1 MTMADFSQEWLE
13 ETLLEP
19 QAGSQPPSPDA
30 ISHSPEF
37 AEPDCYPPLEIDVTA
52 SGQAALTLPQ
62 SDIADLEFK
71 ELNLKELQPFEV
83 VEDQFQKLGV
93 QFSNAIALVPSNP
106 AYPSANAQLVLM
118 GSPKRGWLEA
128 TFATPVKFVTG
139 YVTSSRRTV
148 MAAFDETDTPVAQI
162 ETGANL
168 AGSGSTIPPN
178 VPLSLRGKNIRR
190 VTFYTFD
197 GQLTLGRFRFGM

>member
-1 MTMADFSQEWLE
+1 M
-13 ETLLEP
+13 
-19 QAGSQPPSPDA
+19 
-30 ISHSPEF
+30 
-37 AEPDCYPPLEIDVTA
+37 
-52 SGQAALTLPQ
+52 
-62 SDIADLEFK
+62 
-71 ELNLKELQPFEV
+71 
-83 VEDQFQKLGV
+83 VEDQFQEMGV

-139 YVTSSRRTV
+139 YVTSSRRMV

-197 GQLTLGRFRFGM
+197 GQLTLGRFQFGM

>member
-1 MTMADFSQEWLE
+1 MTMANFYQEWLE
-13 ETLLEP
+13 ETLIEP
-19 QAGSQPPSPDA
+19 QARSQPPSPDA
-30 ISHSPEF
+30 AFHSLEF
-37 AEPDCYPPLEIDVTA
+37 ADPDCYPPSEVEVTA
-52 SGQAALTLPQ
+52 PGEATLALPQ
-62 SDIADLEFK
+62 PDITELAFK
-71 ELNLKELQPFEV
+71 ELNLKQLQPFEV
-83 VEDQFQKLGV
+83 VEDQFHDLGV

-106 AYPSANAQLVLM
+106 AYPSVNAQLVLM